1 MTRSRNGI
9 LFAVG
14 AALVAMTLAGCS
26 CNGDDDGNGGTSE
39 VGTYEGLF
47 DEVVTGFN
55 FPFDIAIVPD
65 DPEAEDGILAGDILV
80 ASYGTSEIML
90 ARDPS
95 GEPES
100 RVAEQFYAGP
110 DDGLRGATAVSIPP
124 SGQVWAT
131 FEQGGDDDM
140 GAVVV
145 LSPTGDRLAILD
157 GAVEPGAFAHPG
169 GICYGGEIEDGER
182 TLFFMVNLG
191 DGTAW
196 RISVASAEGD
206 DPELSLVGQGLATGA
221 PGSPGTPGNGLST
234 SSDLPQGGARGCAS
248 QAGSLFVTDAQNA
261 RIVRF
266 DEAHL
271 DDEADPVALEDTPAE
286 LVTYPTDVTI
296 NDVGDLIVISY
307 DNAHAF
313 VSLGLPSG
321 GFIDNGLHDLNV
333 NAGNYGAA
341 VAHTTIWFTR
351 ANNKNGT
358 LRAVT
363 PDQGTPPSTD
373 GPFPPQ

>member
-1 MTRSRNGI
+1 MAQSIQGVF
-9 LFAVG
+9 LSVG
-14 AALVAMTLAGCS
+14 AALFAVTLAGCS

-47 DEVVTGFN
+47 DGVVTGFN
-55 FPFDIAIVPD
+55 FPFDIAIVPE

-80 ASYGTSEIML
+80 ASYGTSEVML

-95 GEPES
+95 GEPEA
-100 RVAEQFYAGP
+100 RDAEPFYAGP

-124 SGQVWAT
+124 SGHVWAT
-131 FEQGGDDDM
+131 FEQGAEGDM
-140 GAVVV
+140 GAVAV

-206 DPELSLVGQGLATGA
+206 DPELFLVGGGLATGTA
-221 PGSPGTPGNGLST
+221 GSPGTPGNGLNT
-234 SSDLPQGGARGCAS
+234 SSDLPQGGARGCAY
-248 QAGSLFVTDAQNA
+248 QDGSLYVADAQNA

-271 DDEADPVALEDTPAE
+271 DGETEPVALEDTPSD
-286 LVTYPTDVTI
+286 LVTHPTDVTI

-321 GFIDNGLHDLNV
+321 EFIDNGLHDLNV
-333 NAGNYGAA
+333 NAGNYGTA

-351 ANNKNGT
+351 ANNKNGA
-358 LRAVT
+358 LRAIT
-363 PDQGTPPSTD
+363 PEQGIPPSTD